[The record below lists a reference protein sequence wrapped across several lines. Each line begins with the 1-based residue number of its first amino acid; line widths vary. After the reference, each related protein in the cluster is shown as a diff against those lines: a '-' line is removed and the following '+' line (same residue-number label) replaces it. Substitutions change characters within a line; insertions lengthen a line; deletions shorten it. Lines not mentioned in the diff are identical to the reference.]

1 MKSAINSFCT
11 TTRLFVLLGLL
22 AQKATLSFGD
32 GYTEEGQALI
42 QGIQNLAE
50 NKNARGSDYKNA
62 IQETIIF
69 GNNPNAA
76 NRFYSSL
83 REDPQG
89 QAQAEW
95 QKFIDDSFS
104 ILDEGERRDPKDSAW
119 PKLREE
125 LAKLRP
131 PAGADSK
138 PQTDKKKQKKDQKK
152 DKKEQKKSGKDKQPQ
167 PKSGG
172 GQKSDQQDGGEGKE
186 GEGESEGQPSQGQ
199 PGKGNKKG
207 GQEGGEEEG
216 SGEGGS
222 QGKEQQS
229 RGKDPNEVR
238 DFSNSKDGEG
248 EMKQRGRNEDMKGM
262 EDEKAGF
269 GSLGARNE
277 KGKEKKE
284 AGGTGAAMDGK
295 EGEPSAPAGMRV
307 VGGGTGQK
315 GNEKTSDPLTL
326 EALSRLDQVKQSDSP
341 AVLQQRLQPQD
352 QRPQPSSMGKPW

>member
-1 MKSAINSFCT
+1 MKLRYLLFLAGSA
-11 TTRLFVLLGLL
+11 VAGGL
-22 AQKATLSFGD
+22 AQAANNPASAALQPDLSGSLRKTVAALAEKENRPAADYARLAEETISFGSNP
-32 GYTEEGQALI
+32 ESVSQLNGQIPDAHDPHGPWRNMVNDALS
-42 QGIQNLAE
+42 GV
-50 NKNARGSDYKNA
+50 
-62 IQETIIF
+62 
-69 GNNPNAA
+69 
-76 NRFYSSL
+76 
-83 REDPQG
+83 
-89 QAQAEW
+89 
-95 QKFIDDSFS
+95 
-104 ILDEGERRDPKDSAW
+104 DEGERLDPKAADWAD
-119 PKLREE
+119 LRQR
-125 LAKLRP
+125 LQNLQP
-131 PAGADSK
+131 PPPPPSQGGSK
-138 PQTDKKKQKKDQKK
+138 KDKKDQKK

-167 PKSGG
+167 PQSGG

-207 GQEGGEEEG
+207 GQEGGEDEG

-229 RGKDPNEVR
+229 RGKDPNEIR
-238 DFSNSKDGEG
+238 DFNNSKDGEG

-269 GSLGARNE
+269 GSLGA
-277 KGKEKKE
+277 GKEEEKEKQE
-284 AGGTGAAMDGK
+284 AGGTGAAMDK
-295 EGEPSAPAGMRV
+295 EQGEPAAPSGMRV

-352 QRPQPSSMGKPW
+352 QRPQPSSLGKPW